1 MTTAGF
7 HRFDRP
13 AARGM
18 TLLEVLIS
26 CGVLVVGLASIASLL
41 PAAGS
46 RLGQAATEDRGG
58 TLAANARTDA
68 VARGL
73 VAFDL
78 FADASKSLCFGK
90 GMMTDTTLNAGLAA
104 ARFAAPVAAT
114 LNQRI
119 DPLRGFVLEDEVVFT
134 PPTTT
139 ETPLNDFLDGR
150 RVFKEGICWGATLVP
165 QAFPAKAGSPAVLG
179 VAVFRKDPTPRAI
192 SLTLVSGGLY
202 RMTTPDVTPLPA
214 SPTPAQI
221 QQYERNM
228 APYEADMK
236 RLLKSCS
243 SVLVPG
249 TDSAKGPRW
258 FRITASWR
266 PALNPETNQRQNDG
280 CYVVFSEFKL
290 LDEHAGANPTV
301 IGFDNLI
308 RVDQYNVVLQ

>member
-1 MTTAGF
+1 MTTAGLP
-7 HRFDRP
+7 RSDRP

-58 TLAANARTDA
+58 TLAANARTDV

-90 GMMTDTTLNAGLAA
+90 GMMTGTTLNAGLAA

-179 VAVFRKDPTPRAI
+179 VAVFRREGQAEAI
-192 SLTLVSGGLY
+192 PLTTMSGGLY
-202 RMTTPDVTPLPA
+202 RMTTLD
-214 SPTPAQI
+214 
-221 QQYERNM
+221 
-228 APYEADMK
+228 EATLK
-236 RLLKSCS
+236 RFLKSCS

-249 TDSAKGPRW
+249 TDPAKGPRW

-266 PALNPETNQRQNDG
+266 PALDPVTNQRQNDG
-280 CYVVFSEFKL
+280 CYVAFADSEFATF
-290 LDEHAGANPTV
+290 AGANPTV

-308 RVDQYNVVLQ
+308 RVDQYNVILQ

>member
-1 MTTAGF
+1 
-7 HRFDRP
+7 
-13 AARGM
+13 M

-26 CGVLVVGLASIASLL
+26 CGVLVVGLTSIASLL

-46 RLGQAATEDRGG
+46 RLGQATTEDRGG

-78 FADASKSLCFGK
+78 FADASKSLGFGK
-90 GMMTDTTLNAGLAA
+90 GMTTLPTISA
-104 ARFAAPVAAT
+104 ARFAAPVDA

-119 DPLRGFVLEDEVVFT
+119 DPLRGFLLEDEVLFS

-150 RVFKEGICWGATLVP
+150 RVFKEGICWGGTLVP
-165 QAFPAKAGSPAVLG
+165 QKFPAQAGSPAVLG
-179 VAVFRKDPTPRAI
+179 IAVFRKEGQAEPVP
-192 SLTLVSGGLY
+192 LTTLPGSLY
-202 RMTTPDVTPLPA
+202 RMTTLD
-214 SPTPAQI
+214 
-221 QQYERNM
+221 
-228 APYEADMK
+228 EAKLK
-236 RLLKSCS
+236 RFLKSCS

-249 TDSAKGPRW
+249 TDPAKGPRW

-266 PALNPETNQRQNDG
+266 PALNTATNQRLNDG
-280 CYVVFSEFKL
+280 CYVAFADSEFATF
-290 LDEHAGANPTV
+290 AGANPTV

-308 RVDQYNVVLQ
+308 RVDQYNVILQ

>member
-1 MTTAGF
+1 
-7 HRFDRP
+7 
-13 AARGM
+13 M

-58 TLAANARTDA
+58 TLAANARADA
-68 VARGL
+68 FARGL

-78 FADASKSLCFGK
+78 FADPATSIAFGK
-90 GMMTDTTLNAGLAA
+90 GMITGTTLNAGLAA
-104 ARFAAPVAAT
+104 AQLAAPVAAT

-119 DPLRGFVLEDEVVFT
+119 DPLRGFLLEDEVLFT

-165 QAFPAKAGSPAVLG
+165 QTFPAKAGSPAVLG
-179 VAVFRKDPTPRAI
+179 IAVFRKDPTPRAMA
-192 SLTLVSGGLY
+192 LTQQSGGLY
-202 RMTTPDVTPLPA
+202 RITTPP
-214 SPTPAQI
+214 PTPPATQPTPPTA
-221 QQYERNM
+221 EN
-228 APYEADMK
+228 EADMK
-236 RLLKSCS
+236 RFLKSCS

-249 TDSAKGPRW
+249 TDPAKGPRW

-266 PALNPETNQRQNDG
+266 PALDQVTNQRQNDG
-280 CYVVFSEFKL
+280 CYVAFADSEFATF
-290 LDEHAGANPTV
+290 AGANPTV

-308 RVDQYNVVLQ
+308 RVDQYNVILQ

>member
-1 MTTAGF
+1 
-7 HRFDRP
+7 
-13 AARGM
+13 M

-68 VARGL
+68 QARGL

-78 FADASKSLCFGK
+78 FADPPKSIAFGK
-90 GMMTDTTLNAGLAA
+90 GMTSVPPDEQTLPQISAA
-104 ARFAAPVAAT
+104 QPAAPQFAAPAPAV

-134 PPTTT
+134 PPTTA
-139 ETPLNDFLDGR
+139 ETPVNGFVGGQRDFKQG
-150 RVFKEGICWGATLVP
+150 VCWGATLVP
-165 QAFPAKAGSPAVLG
+165 QPLQPPAEAGSPAVLG
-179 VAVFRKDPTPRAI
+179 IAVFRKDPTPRAI
-192 SLTLVSGGLY
+192 ALTQQSGGLY
-202 RMTTPDVTPLPA
+202 RITTPP
-214 SPTPAQI
+214 PTPPATQPTPPTA
-221 QQYERNM
+221 EN
-228 APYEADMK
+228 EADMK
-236 RLLKSCS
+236 RFLKSCS

-266 PALNPETNQRQNDG
+266 PALDPVTNQRQNDG
-280 CYVVFSEFKL
+280 CYVAFADSEFATF
-290 LDEHAGANPTV
+290 AGANPTV

-308 RVDQYNVVLQ
+308 RVDQYNVILQ

>member
-1 MTTAGF
+1 
-7 HRFDRP
+7 
-13 AARGM
+13 M

-68 VARGL
+68 LARGL

-78 FADASKSLCFGK
+78 FSDPSKSIAFGK
-90 GMMTDTTLNAGLAA
+90 GMMTGTTLNAGLTA
-104 ARFAAPVAAT
+104 ARFVAPVAAT

-119 DPLRGFVLEDEVVFT
+119 DPLRGFVLEDEVVFS

-150 RVFKEGICWGATLVP
+150 RVFKEGVCWGGTLVP
-165 QAFPAKAGSPAVLG
+165 QTFPAKAGSPATLG
-179 VAVFRKDPTPRAI
+179 VAVFRREGQAEGIP
-192 SLTLVSGGLY
+192 LTTMSGGLY
-202 RMTTPDVTPLPA
+202 RMTTLD
-214 SPTPAQI
+214 
-221 QQYERNM
+221 
-228 APYEADMK
+228 EAKLK
-236 RLLKSCS
+236 RFLKSCS
-243 SVLVPG
+243 FVLVPG
-249 TDSAKGPRW
+249 TDPAKGPRW

-266 PALNPETNQRQNDG
+266 PVLNSATNLRLNDQ
-280 CYVVFSEFKL
+280 CYVAFADSEFATF
-290 LDEHAGANPTV
+290 AGANPTV

-308 RVDQYNVVLQ
+308 RVDQYNVILQ

>member
-7 HRFDRP
+7 PRSDRP

-46 RLGQAATEDRGG
+46 RLGQATTEDRGG

-68 VARGL
+68 LARGL

-78 FADASKSLCFGK
+78 FADPAKSIAFGK
-90 GMMTDTTLNAGLAA
+90 GMMTGTTLNAGLAA

-119 DPLRGFVLEDEVVFT
+119 DPPRGFVLEDEVLFT

-179 VAVFRKDPTPRAI
+179 VAVFRREGQAEGIP
-192 SLTLVSGGLY
+192 LTTMSGGLY
-202 RMTTPDVTPLPA
+202 QMTTLD
-214 SPTPAQI
+214 
-221 QQYERNM
+221 
-228 APYEADMK
+228 EAKLK
-236 RLLKSCS
+236 RFLKSCS

-249 TDSAKGPRW
+249 TDPAKGPRW

-266 PALNPETNQRQNDG
+266 PALDPVTNQRQNDG
-280 CYVVFSEFKL
+280 CYVAFADSEFATF
-290 LDEHAGANPTV
+290 AGANPTV

-308 RVDQYNVVLQ
+308 RVDQYNVILQ

>member
-1 MTTAGF
+1 MITTGF
-7 HRFDRP
+7 PRSDRA

-46 RLGQAATEDRGG
+46 RLAQATTEDRGG

-78 FADASKSLCFGK
+78 FSDASKSLCFGK
-90 GMMTDTTLNAGLAA
+90 GMTTVPSGAQTLPTISA
-104 ARFAAPVAAT
+104 ARFAAPVDAM
-114 LNQRI
+114 NQRI
-119 DPLRGFVLEDEVVFT
+119 DPLRGFVLEDDVLFS

-150 RVFKEGICWGATLVP
+150 RVFKEGICWGATIVP

-179 VAVFRKDPTPRAI
+179 VAVFRREGQAESIP
-192 SLTLVSGGLY
+192 LTTMSGGLY
-202 RMTTPDVTPLPA
+202 RMNTLDEVKL
-214 SPTPAQI
+214 
-221 QQYERNM
+221 
-228 APYEADMK
+228 K
-236 RLLKSCS
+236 RFLKSCS
-243 SVLVPG
+243 FVLVPG
-249 TDSAKGPRW
+249 TDPAKGPRW

-266 PALNPETNQRQNDG
+266 PGLDSVTNQRSNDG
-280 CYVVFSEFKL
+280 CYVAFADSKFATF
-290 LDEHAGANPTV
+290 AGANPTV

-308 RVDQYNVVLQ
+308 RVDQYNVILQ

>member
-1 MTTAGF
+1 
-7 HRFDRP
+7 
-13 AARGM
+13 M

-119 DPLRGFVLEDEVVFT
+119 DPQRGFVLEDEVVFT

-179 VAVFRKDPTPRAI
+179 VAVFRREGQAEAI
-192 SLTLVSGGLY
+192 PLTTMSGGLY
-202 RMTTPDVTPLPA
+202 RMTTLD
-214 SPTPAQI
+214 
-221 QQYERNM
+221 
-228 APYEADMK
+228 EATLK
-236 RLLKSCS
+236 RFLKSCS

-249 TDSAKGPRW
+249 TDPAKGPRW

-266 PALNPETNQRQNDG
+266 PALDPVTNQRQNDG
-280 CYVVFSEFKL
+280 CYVAFADPEELASF
-290 LDEHAGANPTV
+290 AGANPTV

>member
-1 MTTAGF
+1 
-7 HRFDRP
+7 
-13 AARGM
+13 M

-46 RLGQAATEDRGG
+46 RLGQAANEDRGG

-90 GMMTDTTLNAGLAA
+90 GMTSVPPDKQTLPQISAA
-104 ARFAAPVAAT
+104 QPAAPQFADPVPAV

-179 VAVFRKDPTPRAI
+179 IAVFRKDPTPRAI
-192 SLTLVSGGLY
+192 ALTQQSGGLY
-202 RMTTPDVTPLPA
+202 RITTPP
-214 SPTPAQI
+214 PTPPATQPTPPTA
-221 QQYERNM
+221 EN
-228 APYEADMK
+228 EADMK
-236 RLLKSCS
+236 RFLKSCS

-266 PALNPETNQRQNDG
+266 PALDPVTNQRQNDG
-280 CYVVFSEFKL
+280 CYVAFADAEFATF
-290 LDEHAGANPTV
+290 AGANPTV

-308 RVDQYNVVLQ
+308 RVDQYNVILQ